1 MELSPT
7 ARPGIANKRDPAVVI
22 TTEMEKKESLLMP
35 ELRGEVSL
43 RMRRLS
49 AAMQGAGMEAML
61 IASNANLYYASGRM
75 FRGYV
80 YVTADGKVIYFVVRP
95 ADFEPDPDMVV
106 IRKPEL
112 IPAELERLGLP
123 MPANVGLELDVL
135 SYSDTE
141 RLRKV
146 FGTSEMRNASP
157 LLRQC
162 RQVKTEREISMM
174 REDGVHQMEVYRKID
189 QLYKR
194 DMTDVEFQIAIEQLL
209 RKEGNLGFLRVS
221 GQLMEINLGSVIAG
235 PNADAPGPYEFAM
248 GGAGVSPALPC
259 GACGEIMRVGEAVM
273 VDVNGC
279 FNGYQTDM
287 TRVWS
292 IGRLPDLAYKAHEC
306 SRRILRR
313 LEKEAL
319 PGVEVGELYRMAEAI
334 VAEEGLE
341 AYFMGH
347 RQHAPFIG
355 HGVGIELNETPPV
368 TGRCRDLLKEGMTL
382 ALEPKFVLP
391 GVGAVGVENTYVVR
405 PSGLENLTPAPEE
418 ISDLL

>member
-1 MELSPT
+1 
-7 ARPGIANKRDPAVVI
+7 
-22 TTEMEKKESLLMP
+22 MEKKESLLVP
-35 ELRGEVSL
+35 ELRGEVSQ
-43 RMRRLS
+43 RMSRLS
-49 AAMQGAGMEAML
+49 AAMQAAGMEAML

-80 YVTADGKVIYFVVRP
+80 YVTSDGKVIYFVVRP
-95 ADFEPDPDMVV
+95 ADFAPAPDMVV
-106 IRKPEL
+106 VRKPEM
-112 IPAELERLGLP
+112 IPAELERMGLR
-123 MPANVGLELDVL
+123 MPSSVGIELDVL
-135 SYSDTE
+135 SYSDVE

-146 FGTSEMRNASP
+146 FGGASLQNASP
-157 LLRQC
+157 LLRKC
-162 RQVKTEREISMM
+162 RQVKTDYELRQMK
-174 REDGVHQMEVYRKID
+174 EDGVHQTEVYRKISG
-189 QLYKR
+189 LYER
-194 DMTDVEFQIAIEQLL
+194 DMTDVEFQIAIEQVL
-209 RKEGNLGFLRVS
+209 RKEGSLGFLRVS

-235 PNADAPGPYEFAM
+235 DNADAPGPYEFAM
-248 GGAGVSPALPC
+248 GGAGVNPALPC
-259 GACGEIMRVGEAVM
+259 GANGEIMKVGQTVM

-292 IGRLPDLAYKAHEC
+292 IGEVSQLAYKAHEC
-306 SRRILRR
+306 SRRILRH
-313 LEKEAL
+313 LEKNAL

-368 TGRCRDLLKEGMTL
+368 TGRCRDLLEEGMTL

-405 PSGLENLTPAPEE
+405 SGGLENLTPFPEE
-418 ISDLL
+418 IQNLL